1 MGGAAGHMSHP
12 FDLPTVGNGSDLI
25 KFFEDAATFL
35 TTNPGSVKID
45 GTNVSFKLIDTPRG
59 KEFAADRGSLAPID
73 IEGITIGRVGERFAE
88 GHGMRPAITTLL
100 TIFNAALPSI
110 VPELKA
116 LGLYDD
122 STKFFNTEYVEG
134 ATNVLEYED
143 NFLAIHGVNQF
154 YEKQSK
160 IRGKG
165 VRPGLPRPIDSETDK
180 PIKDTSRE
188 IPYDRDV
195 LASLIEKVAPYA
207 KEQGFLVYGDI
218 PTELIGEIDFGPA
231 LASEFTIVFDGF
243 VEGECCTNSLSEWL
257 ASAENPKHPLPNGKK
272 FEDVNGKARFAMLKD
287 LYVKILNGTP
297 LKEITSDAEGAK
309 LVADAAVMWHAS
321 RVLGN
326 AVLKQ
331 LTSDM
336 GALDPTGE
344 GGGQEGVIVRN
355 EELFGPKPVKI
366 TGEFILQ
373 GLETSFPRGGETE
386 TIEVVDDEPAEK
398 RVIAV
403 YPGRFQPMGRHHAEV
418 FKKIQDVYGAENSF
432 IATSDVVSPPK
443 SPFNFSEKQ
452 EIAAGHDIDPATMVK
467 VKNPYYARELTDKYD
482 PETTSVVYL
491 VGAKDMA
498 ESPRFTKTEGTTKEG
513 FDWAVDVAPH
523 VSIDIPGY
531 GEMSGTALRQALK
544 DADLDTFAAIMGI
557 SDPATHELIIDKL
570 GTSEEQLEEQK
581 KTLSLLFS
589 LVESTLNEKKKKKT
603 DCFEEGKYKTFE
615 GKSKCIQK
623 TKGLSK
629 ERADAYVASVLRDM
643 GELDEMSMAAGAV
656 QGYAGPMKKKK
667 SQGLIRE
674 DDLVGEVVNYLL
686 NM

>member
-1 MGGAAGHMSHP
+1 
-12 FDLPTVGNGSDLI
+12 
-25 KFFEDAATFL
+25 
-35 TTNPGSVKID
+35 
-45 GTNVSFKLIDTPRG
+45 
-59 KEFAADRGSLAPID
+59 
-73 IEGITIGRVGERFAE
+73 
-88 GHGMRPAITTLL
+88 
-100 TIFNAALPSI
+100 
-110 VPELKA
+110 
-116 LGLYDD
+116 
-122 STKFFNTEYVEG
+122 
-134 ATNVLEYED
+134 
-143 NFLAIHGVNQF
+143 
-154 YEKQSK
+154 
-160 IRGKG
+160 
-165 VRPGLPRPIDSETDK
+165 
-180 PIKDTSRE
+180 
-188 IPYDRDV
+188 
-195 LASLIEKVAPYA
+195 
-207 KEQGFLVYGDI
+207 
-218 PTELIGEIDFGPA
+218 
-231 LASEFTIVFDGF
+231 
-243 VEGECCTNSLSEWL
+243 
-257 ASAENPKHPLPNGKK
+257 
-272 FEDVNGKARFAMLKD
+272 
-287 LYVKILNGTP
+287 
-297 LKEITSDAEGAK
+297 
-309 LVADAAVMWHAS
+309 
-321 RVLGN
+321 VLGN

-336 GALDPTGE
+336 GALDPTAE

-355 EELFGPKPVKI
+355 EELFGAKPVKI

-373 GLETSFPRGGETE
+373 GLETSFPRGGEAE

-443 SPFNFSEKQ
+443 SPFNFAEKQ
-452 EIAAGHDIDPATMVK
+452 KVAAGHDIDPATMVK

-513 FDWAVDVAPH
+513 FEWAVDVAPH

-557 SDPATHELIIDKL
+557 SDPATYELIKDKL

-589 LVESTLNEKKKKKT
+589 LVESTLHEKKKKKKT
-603 DCFEEGKYKTFE
+603 NCFDHDKYKTFK
-615 GKSKCIQK
+615 GKSKCIQR
-623 TKGLSK
+623 TKGFSK
-629 ERADAYVASVLRDM
+629 KRADAYVASTLRKT
-643 GELDEMSMAAGAV
+643 GELDETGVAAI
-656 QGYAGPMKKKK
+656 QGYAGSNKK

>member
-35 TTNPGSVKID
+35 ATNPGSVKID

-59 KEFAADRGSLAPID
+59 KEFAADRGSSLQPID
-73 IEGITIGRVGERFAE
+73 IEGITIDRIGERFAE

-100 TIFNAALPSI
+100 TIFNAALPNI

-207 KEQGFLVYGDI
+207 KKQGFLAYGDI
-218 PTELIGEIDFGPA
+218 PTELIGEIDFAPA

-243 VEGECCTNSLSEWL
+243 VEGECCTSPLSEWL

-287 LYVKILNGTP
+287 LYVRILNGTP
-297 LKEITSDAEGAK
+297 LKEIASDAEGAK

-321 RVLGN
+321 RMLGN

-386 TIEVVDDEPAEK
+386 TIEVVDDETSEK

-418 FKKIQDVYGAENSF
+418 FKRIQDTYGVENSF
-432 IATSDVVSPPK
+432 IATSDVVKPPK
-443 SPFNFSEKQ
+443 SPFNFAEKQ
-452 EIAAGHDIDPATMVK
+452 KIAEVTESILRPWSK
-467 VKNPYYARELTDKYD
+467 L
-482 PETTSVVYL
+482 ETPIML
-491 VGAKDMA
+491 
-498 ESPRFTKTEGTTKEG
+498 ES
-513 FDWAVDVAPH
+513 
-523 VSIDIPGY
+523 
-531 GEMSGTALRQALK
+531 
-544 DADLDTFAAIMGI
+544 
-557 SDPATHELIIDKL
+557 
-570 GTSEEQLEEQK
+570 
-581 KTLSLLFS
+581 
-589 LVESTLNEKKKKKT
+589 
-603 DCFEEGKYKTFE
+603 
-615 GKSKCIQK
+615 
-623 TKGLSK
+623 
-629 ERADAYVASVLRDM
+629 
-643 GELDEMSMAAGAV
+643 
-656 QGYAGPMKKKK
+656 
-667 SQGLIRE
+667 
-674 DDLVGEVVNYLL
+674 
-686 NM
+686 